1 MRKGAD
7 SEVLMPGL
15 EFYSSLTVTITVII
29 TDCCSCLCLPCFLV
43 ESQSPEDKASIVDM
57 DG

>member
-1 MRKGAD
+1 
-7 SEVLMPGL
+7 MPGL